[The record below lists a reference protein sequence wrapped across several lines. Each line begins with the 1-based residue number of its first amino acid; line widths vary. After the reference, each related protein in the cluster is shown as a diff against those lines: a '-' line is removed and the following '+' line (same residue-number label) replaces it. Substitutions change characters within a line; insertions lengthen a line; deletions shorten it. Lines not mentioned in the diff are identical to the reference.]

1 MNFLYW
7 LFSFIFGLAIGSFLN
22 CLIWRLHIKKS
33 ILGRSV
39 CPDCGHQIAWYDN
52 IPLLSFIFLK
62 GRCRY
67 CHQKISWQYPM
78 VELATGLLFV
88 FSFLILDSSLHI
100 LDSIFYL
107 SLFRYWIISAV
118 LIFTFVYDF
127 KYLEIEDIVL
137 LPSAG
142 IIFVLDL
149 LLGYSAIK
157 ILLAVFIAVLFFLLQ
172 YWITKGKGVGLG
184 DYRIGIFMGMALGNW
199 SQLAVAIFISY
210 IVGTLVS
217 LILLI
222 GKKKGMKSMI
232 PLGPFLAIGTFTAL
246 FYGRQ
251 IINWYLQSI

>member
-1 MNFLYW
+1 MYFFYW
-7 LFSFIFGLAIGSFLN
+7 FFSFIFGLAIGSFLN

-39 CPDCGHQIAWYDN
+39 CSDCGHQIAWHDN
-52 IPLLSFIFLK
+52 IPVLSFIFLK
-62 GRCRY
+62 GHCRH
-67 CHQKISWQYPM
+67 CHQKISWQYPI
-78 VELATGLLFV
+78 VELTTGLLFL
-88 FSFLILDSSLHI
+88 FAALNSYSLI
-100 LDSIFYL
+100 
-107 SLFRYWIISAV
+107 SLFRYWIILAV

-142 IIFVLDL
+142 IIFILDL
-149 LLGYSAIK
+149 LLGYSAIR
-157 ILLAVFIAVLFFLLQ
+157 IFLTVLIAVIFFLLQ

-199 SQLAVAIFISY
+199 PQLAVAIFVSY
-210 IVGTLVS
+210 IVGTLIS

-232 PLGPFLAIGTFTAL
+232 PLGPFLAIGTFIAI
-246 FYGRQ
+246 FYGQQ
-251 IINWYLQSI
+251 IIDWYLY